1 MYIIFCHSSLSIILI
16 FPNCIFPFI
25 LSSLRLNTA
34 EELWITLIHSLSK
47 HTILLNK
54 KFIQR
59 EYNQNKSNYT
69 LIHFNLIVDYEF
81 CWIFVF
87 PFVYVSTSILLL
99 YHYMYFI
106 NEINPKINL
115 ISKFKFY
122 SLCSNWS
129 LYFSLFNK
137 NKTKNIADMIFF
149 ISKEAFYL
157 KLLDYITKVNCLITC
172 VYTWRIILLGKCFQV
187 WKFYRWYLSRS
198 VSFSLTKINQ
208 SWILCSMVWALAIF
222 ELNLKHASGTS
233 LVLTL
238 QAYPVKKDRI

>member
-1 MYIIFCHSSLSIILI
+1 ME
-16 FPNCIFPFI
+16 
-25 LSSLRLNTA
+25 NTY
-34 EELWITLIHSLSK
+34 TLTFTQFYS
-47 HTILLNK
+47 TK

-59 EYNQNKSNYT
+59 KCNQNKSNYT
-69 LIHFNLIVDYEF
+69 LIHFNLIVDNKF

-137 NKTKNIADMIFF
+137 NKTKNIAGMGFF
-149 ISKEAFYL
+149 NSIYWIPRRRL
-157 KLLDYITKVNCLITC
+157 T
-172 VYTWRIILLGKCFQV
+172 VYA
-187 WKFYRWYLSRS
+187 SRFLYD
-198 VSFSLTKINQ
+198 V
-208 SWILCSMVWALAIF
+208 
-222 ELNLKHASGTS
+222 
-233 LVLTL
+233 
-238 QAYPVKKDRI
+238 